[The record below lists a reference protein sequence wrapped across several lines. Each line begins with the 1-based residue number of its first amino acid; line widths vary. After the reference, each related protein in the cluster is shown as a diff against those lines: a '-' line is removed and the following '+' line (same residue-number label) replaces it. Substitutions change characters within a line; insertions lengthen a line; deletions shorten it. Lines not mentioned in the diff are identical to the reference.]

1 MQHDFYLAWRYLSH
15 HRTRTLILIT
25 CLSLLAILPAALHW
39 MLAEGEMHMTARAKS
54 TPLLLG
60 AKGSAVDLTLSALYF
75 TTTTPPRITM
85 AESDKI
91 GQTGWADPL
100 PIYVRFRV
108 RGHPLVGVTLDY
120 FDFRHL
126 VPARGAMLAML
137 GECVLGADA
146 ADNMGLKPG
155 DSLPTTPDNLFDLS
169 GVYPLKLHVAG
180 VLAKSHTPDDQ
191 AVFIDLQTAWV
202 IEGLGHGH
210 VVQNPMPLASASG
223 FGQADAISLAQQ
235 AKLLTYTEI
244 TPENL
249 DTFHFHGDPSTYPIS
264 AVIALPHDRRS
275 STLLK
280 GRYVD
285 NEEPVQLVQPWETT
299 HGLLENIFRVGVLF
313 DAVLLLV
320 GGATLLALGL
330 VFALSLRLRQREI
343 QTIFLM
349 GCSKTKVLSLVVAE
363 ILLIGLASA
372 IVCLILAVPIQHYA
386 GDLFRYFVMP

>member
-15 HRTRTLILIT
+15 HRTRTLILIA
-25 CLSLLAILPAALHW
+25 CLSLLAILPLALHL
-39 MLAEGEMHMTARAKS
+39 MLAESEKHMTARAQS
-54 TPLLLG
+54 TPLMLG
-60 AKGSAVDLTLSALYF
+60 AKGSAVDLTLNALYF
-75 TTTTPPRITM
+75 TAANPPRITM
-85 AESDKI
+85 AESDRI

-126 VPARGAMLAML
+126 APAQGNMLAVL

-146 ADNMGLKPG
+146 ADSLGLKPG
-155 DSLPTTPDNLFDLS
+155 DSLPTTPENLFDLS

-180 VLAKSHTPDDQ
+180 ILAKTHTPDDQ

-210 VVQNPMPLASASG
+210 AEQKQITQASG
-223 FGQADAISLAQQ
+223 LVFGQADASLAQE

-264 AVIALPHDRRS
+264 AVIALPHDRKS

-285 NEEPVQLVQPWETT
+285 NEEPVQLVQPLETT
-299 HGLLENIFRVGVLF
+299 RGLLENIFRVGVLF
-313 DAVLLLV
+313 GAVLLLV

-343 QTIFLM
+343 QTIFLL
-349 GCSKTKVLSLVVAE
+349 GCSRTKVMRLVIAE

-372 IVCLILAVPIQHYA
+372 TVCFISIEPIQYYA
-386 GDLFRYFVMP
+386 GDLVRHFIMP